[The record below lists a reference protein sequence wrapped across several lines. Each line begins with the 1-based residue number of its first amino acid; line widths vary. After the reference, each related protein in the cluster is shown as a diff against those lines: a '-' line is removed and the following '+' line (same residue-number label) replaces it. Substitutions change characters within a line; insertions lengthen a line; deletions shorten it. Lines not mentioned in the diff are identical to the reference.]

1 MGRPSR
7 IEQGLSQQPCMSIR
21 RPGPKACGQS
31 LCAGGGSLHFYNH
44 LVMVYGCCLLRL
56 GLSKVGAGSWS
67 PPCHS
72 WHVDRDDCV
81 LQRF

>member
-31 LCAGGGSLHFYNH
+31 LCAGGGSLHSYNH

-56 GLSKVGAGSWS
+56 G
-67 PPCHS
+67 
-72 WHVDRDDCV
+72 
-81 LQRF
+81 